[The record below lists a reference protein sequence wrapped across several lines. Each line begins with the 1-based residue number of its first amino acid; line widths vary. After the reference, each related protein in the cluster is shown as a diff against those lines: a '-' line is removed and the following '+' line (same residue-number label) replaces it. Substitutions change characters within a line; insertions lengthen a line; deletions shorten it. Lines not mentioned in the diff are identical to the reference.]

1 MAGAVQSNIS
11 KNIAKKRRLPAD
23 SLYHRVRHLW
33 EARQAFSQSKAAG
46 SLPTKVFAR
55 NLVSQALAPERPAF
69 WRTWFGR
76 PDAFYCGGMTR
87 LIWWGSLVGDWLLD
101 MAVWRTF
108 KLQELKDIVDKERAI
123 L

>member
-1 MAGAVQSNIS
+1 
-11 KNIAKKRRLPAD
+11 
-23 SLYHRVRHLW
+23 
-33 EARQAFSQSKAAG
+33 
-46 SLPTKVFAR
+46 
-55 NLVSQALAPERPAF
+55 
-69 WRTWFGR
+69 
-76 PDAFYCGGMTR
+76 MTR